1 MEATIRFTLNSEPVE
16 ITVDGDRPLLWV
28 LRSDLAST
36 GTKFGCGEGFCG
48 TCTVLVDGLAERSC
62 LLTANDVEGKSVT
75 TIEGLAQNGNLH
87 PLQEAFIE
95 HGALQCGYCTPGM
108 ILAAHS
114 LLARNPQPTAAEI
127 VAELDENYCRCGAHV
142 RVVAAIQS
150 AAETM
155 RSGGTDR

>member
-1 MEATIRFTLNSEPVE
+1 M
-16 ITVDGDRPLLWV
+16 
-28 LRSDLAST
+28 LA
-36 GTKFGCGEGFCG
+36 
-48 TCTVLVDGLAERSC
+48 VIAD
-62 LLTANDVEGKSVT
+62 
-75 TIEGLAQNGNLH
+75 GNLH

-108 ILAAHS
+108 ILAAYS

-142 RVVAAIQS
+142 RIISAIQS
-150 AAETM
+150 AAEAM